1 MHRLFLLVLGL
12 LVFCLAPAAYADV
25 ATPGMRHVEY
35 TFAIDNAAEH
45 KDWVFVAYPW
55 TLSNGVPK
63 KEFGVV
69 TAEGLGIGRWHDPN
83 IYAVKKADFDEKKLK
98 AMKEDDLEKFFTK
111 NPKVLD
117 SKIKV
122 EPIRQVK
129 DESPLEKV
137 HDVIHVTKLDAKGF
151 EAKLTKVS
159 YKAKDGK
166 SEDLEYKDGK
176 RPDTTFVATPAP
188 PPTPTKTT
196 ADTTPPPQGDV
207 KIENPAPAPPPVA
220 PKQGGCGCTLTPS
233 SGSAYLVLL
242 VGGFFALQAWRRRN
256 RD

>member
-1 MHRLFLLVLGL
+1 MHRLSILLLGVLL
-12 LVFCLAPAAYADV
+12 FCFARSARADV
-25 ATPGMRHVEY
+25 ATPGMRHVDY
-35 TFAIDNAAEH
+35 TFGVDNAAEH

-55 TLSNGVPK
+55 TMSNGVPK
-63 KEFGVV
+63 KEYGVI
-69 TAEGLGIGRWHDPN
+69 TPEGLGIGRWHEPN

-98 AMKEDDLEKFFTK
+98 AMKEDDLDKFFTK

-117 SKIKV
+117 SKVKID
-122 EPIRQVK
+122 PIRQVK
-129 DESPLEKV
+129 EESPLEKV
-137 HDVIHVTKLDAKGF
+137 HEVVHVSKLDGKVF
-151 EAKLTKVS
+151 EARLTKIT

-176 RPDTTFVATPAP
+176 RPDTTFVAAP
-188 PPTPTKTT
+188 PPAPTPTNT
-196 ADTTPPPQGDV
+196 ADQTPAPQGDV

-242 VGGFFALQAWRRRN
+242 VGGFFALQAWRRRS